1 MTFRFSSTSLVRRSH
16 VDKRLIEISD
26 LALTLS
32 VIDFGVPRYG
42 GIRTAEEQRDL
53 YDAEKSNCDG
63 TVKLS
68 NHQMG
73 KALDV
78 YAYVDGKAS
87 WDRYD
92 LSMVAAAMLQ
102 AASMLGYKLKW
113 GGLWAKF
120 KDYPHFELVD

>member
-1 MTFRFSSTSLVRRSH
+1 MTFRFSNTSLVRRANI
-16 VDKRLIEISD
+16 DKRLVEISS
-26 LALTLS
+26 LALELT
-32 VIDFGVPRYG
+32 VVDFGVPQYG
-42 GIRTAEEQRDL
+42 GLRSAIEQREL
-53 YDAEKSNCDG
+53 YDAERSNCDG
-63 TVKLS
+63 TVKIS
-68 NHQMG
+68 NHQTG

-102 AASMLGYKLKW
+102 AASMLGYKLNW
-113 GGLWAKF
+113 GGLWTKF

>member
-1 MTFRFSSTSLVRRSH
+1 MTFKFSNTSKIRRAN
-16 VDKRLIEISD
+16 VDRRLIEISNM
-26 LALTLS
+26 ALKIS
-32 VIDFGVPRYG
+32 VVDFGVPKHG
-42 GIRTAEEQRDL
+42 GLRTAEVQRDL

-68 NHQMG
+68 NHQTG

-102 AASMLGYKLKW
+102 SASILGYKLKW
-113 GGLWAKF
+113 GGLWTKF

>member
-1 MTFRFSSTSLVRRSH
+1 MTFKFSTTSLVRRAN

-26 LALTLS
+26 LALEIST
-32 VIDFGVPRYG
+32 VDFGIPKSG
-42 GIRTAEEQRDL
+42 GLRTAEEQRAL

-68 NHQMG
+68 NHQTG

-102 AASMLGYKLKW
+102 SASVLGYKLKW
-113 GGLWAKF
+113 GGLWTKF

>member
-1 MTFRFSSTSLVRRSH
+1 MTFRFSSSSLVRRAN
-16 VDKRLIEISD
+16 VDKRLVEISD
-26 LALTLS
+26 LAIKIS
-32 VIDFGVPRYG
+32 VVDFGVPQYG
-42 GIRTAEEQRDL
+42 GLRTAEEQRDL
-53 YDAEKSNCDG
+53 YDANKSNCDG

-68 NHQMG
+68 NHQIG

-78 YAYVDGKAS
+78 YAYVGGKAS

-102 AASMLGYKLKW
+102 SASVLGYKLKW
-113 GGLWAKF
+113 GGLWTKF

>member
-1 MTFRFSSTSLVRRSH
+1 MTFRFSSSSLVRRAN

-26 LALTLS
+26 LAIKIS
-32 VIDFGVPRYG
+32 VVDFGVPQYG
-42 GIRTAEEQRDL
+42 GIRTAEAQRDL
-53 YDAEKSNCDG
+53 YDANKSNCDG

-68 NHQMG
+68 NHQTG

-102 AASMLGYKLKW
+102 AASVLGYKLKW
-113 GGLWAKF
+113 GGLWTKF